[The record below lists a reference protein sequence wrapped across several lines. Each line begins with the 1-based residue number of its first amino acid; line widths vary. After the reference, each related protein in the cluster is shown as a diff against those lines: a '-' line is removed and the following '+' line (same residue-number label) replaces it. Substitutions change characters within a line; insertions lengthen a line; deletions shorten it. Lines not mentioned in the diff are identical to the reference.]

1 MHSALDLQEM
11 AAITEMLRHAT
22 LQLRNHSQVRI
33 RSSSRSRVHE
43 RERTEVRSALDLQY
57 QEMAAIT
64 EMLRHATLQLRN
76 HSQVRIRSGS
86 WSRVHERKRT
96 EARIKGRKLFV
107 ESVQRAKRIKAT
119 AQKVAVAKGGQLT
132 IRTQRLQKFE
142 SSAKSSR
149 HPGQRAS
156 KMHAARHTDKIKYPN
171 ISSNSDSNARK
182 LRSQETIR
190 SGALTHNNQR
200 KPNR

>member
-1 MHSALDLQEM
+1 MRVSSLVDEILEMTVMEADKNASRRQE
-11 AAITEMLRHAT
+11 
-22 LQLRNHSQVRI
+22 
-33 RSSSRSRVHE
+33 
-43 RERTEVRSALDLQY
+43 
-57 QEMAAIT
+57 
-64 EMLRHATLQLRN
+64 
-76 HSQVRIRSGS
+76 
-86 WSRVHERKRT
+86 
-96 EARIKGRKLFV
+96 
-107 ESVQRAKRIKAT
+107 
-119 AQKVAVAKGGQLT
+119 
-132 IRTQRLQKFE
+132 RLKKFE

-190 SGALTHNNQR
+190 SGALMLNNQR